1 MKQSV
6 KMDILACVLCTALH
20 SVAFEVVLQDR
31 NGAPY
36 SADGQVEL
44 TVERRQDVCGVET
57 IKCRV
62 VSLCDRVQ
70 TLRIVAKDDFVGAT
84 RIWNGK
90 DEMPSA
96 RKRISVPLYMN
107 YVFLM
112 VASWN
117 EERGVA
123 LAAGAEDFNSYVDG
137 VFDGDVRFVSVHAAL
152 LGKGAE
158 YVCRFHRVPFSPKY
172 GIREAYARYYRLYP
186 RRFLRDPRVFPG
198 CYGICAEYAS
208 WQRPDPEACRFMNA
222 TWEWCF
228 GAERSWGDMVNSVVP
243 SGVAK
248 TDYMWIDPKYWG
260 RGGGRIRRVSN
271 MKLSLGQFDELLRFR
286 FSNGYYCGVAN
297 CFYTMA
303 LANISR
309 KYAERFGDSHAT
321 VHGFGLNDYH
331 YTTEVFAFPECS
343 WGVDLRRQIAAVVDK
358 FDIGGI
364 AFDVSSPRSV
374 YRGECLKAMANVSW
388 DEYGPGVVRGVANAK
403 VFDYLRTLSSSR
415 LPGRPASAV
424 NTRYIHVGDM
434 LYADMVMHE
443 ATPWDFQ
450 LPFPMHS
457 RLALGE
463 KGLTLWEGYSPKMF
477 DPNFAKW
484 PTGRLDMLKNDL
496 GRFAVHRS
504 LAACASLPMRYTSEY
519 VARMSHAFVRLNAA
533 GWKPVVGAR
542 TADGHCELARYGL
555 GDGSFIA
562 VCNLTNQTRK
572 IALDVCP
579 DEIDTGLVGE
589 RSGAKGFLYVPFYG
603 GEAENS
609 FVDGRMQ
616 VVANVGALLVNVLE
630 AVAKVEGEGC
640 LSASWEGDGCG
651 GMALRLTSKGFRGRV
666 VCRDAIERYRAIGGV
681 LCDFKGNETVR
692 VAYCDEQLAAAAAAI
707 EKLDLSDSSRLVM
720 EHAPDIESREIAERF
735 AFFFKSACRA
745 KPDEVGASVRLAEDT
760 RLRPLSVK
768 LGPLEISA
776 GDRVGLSQLARRVL
790 NMLNVKRYPSYGPP
804 TRMEPQDAVHFSFL
818 RY

>member
-1 MKQSV
+1 MKKSV
-6 KMDILACVLCTALH
+6 KSVILACAICAAFNAA
-20 SVAFEVVLQDR
+20 AFEVELQNGD
-31 NGAPY
+31 GAPY
-36 SADGQVEL
+36 PADGRVEL
-44 TVERRQDVCGVET
+44 AVERRQDVCGIET

-62 VSLCDRVQ
+62 VSLRDGVQ
-70 TLRIVAKDDFVGAT
+70 TLRIVAKDDFSGAT

-90 DEMPSA
+90 DEMPPVG
-96 RKRISVPLYMN
+96 KRLSMPLYMN
-107 YVFLM
+107 YAFLM

-137 VFDGDVRFVSVHAAL
+137 VFDGDSRLVSVRAAL
-152 LGKGAE
+152 LGKGSE
-158 YVCRFHRVPFSPKY
+158 YSCSFHRVPFSPKY

-186 RRFLRDPRVFPG
+186 RRFLRDPRVLPG
-198 CYGICAEYAS
+198 CYGISAEYAS
-208 WQRPDPEACRFMNA
+208 WQQPNPEACRFMNA

-228 GAERSWGDMVNSVVP
+228 GAERSWGDMVNSVIP
-243 SGVAK
+243 SGVVK

-260 RGGGRIRRVSN
+260 RGGGRIRKVSN
-271 MKLSLGQFDELLRFR
+271 VKLTFEQFDELLRSR
-286 FSNGYYCGVAN
+286 FSNGYYCGVVN

-343 WGVDLRRQIAAVVDK
+343 WGVDLRRQIAAVAGK

-374 YRGECLKAMANVSW
+374 YRGERLKAMKNVSW
-388 DEYGPGVVRGVANAK
+388 DKYGPGVVRGVANAK
-403 VFDYLRTLSSSR
+403 VFDYLRTLSNSR

-424 NTRYIHVGDM
+424 NTRYSHVGDM

-443 ATPWDFQ
+443 TTPWDYN

-463 KGLTLWEGYSPKMF
+463 KGLTFWEGYSPKMF
-477 DPNFAKW
+477 DPNYAKW
-484 PTGRLDMLKNDL
+484 PPGRLAMLKNDL

-504 LAACASLPMRYTSEY
+504 LAASAALSMRYSSEY
-519 VARMSHAFVRLNAA
+519 VARVSHAFVRLSAA

-542 TADGHCELARYGL
+542 AADEHCELARYGL

-562 VCNLTNQTRK
+562 VCNLTNQARR
-572 IALDVCP
+572 IAFDVYP

-589 RSGAKGFLYVPFYG
+589 RSDARGFLYVPFYG
-603 GEAENS
+603 GAAENS
-609 FVDGRMQ
+609 FAGGRMK
-616 VVANVGALLVNVLE
+616 VAADTGALLVNVLE
-630 AVAKVEGEGC
+630 AVAKVDGEGRI
-640 LSASWEGDGCG
+640 SASWEGDGCG
-651 GMALRLTSKGFRGRV
+651 SMTLRLASDGFRGKV
-666 VCRDAIERYRAIGGV
+666 TCRGAIEGYRAAGEKAFDFMGG
-681 LCDFKGNETVR
+681 EIVR
-692 VAYCDEQLAAAAAAI
+692 VAYRDGALAAAAAAI
-707 EKLDLSDSSRLVM
+707 ERLDLSDPSKLVV
-720 EHAPDIESREIAERF
+720 EHAPDVESREIAERF
-735 AFFFKSACRA
+735 AFFFKSACMEESSA
-745 KPDEVGASVRLAEDT
+745 GPSVRLAESAQ
-760 RLRPLSVK
+760 LGPLSVR
-768 LGPLEISA
+768 LGPLVVSA
-776 GDRVGLSQLARRVL
+776 GDRVAFSRLARRVL
-790 NMLNVKRYPSYGPP
+790 NVMNAKRYPSYGPK
-804 TRMEPQDAVHFSFL
+804 TRMDPQDAANFTFL